1 MCATIISIT
10 LANSPFSSVYHH
22 LLGEFKFLGHFNIHM
37 LVNDFLMAIFF
48 LLVGLEIKHE
58 LLYGNLS
65 SFKKAS
71 FPIFSALGG
80 VIVPAIIFMVFNKG
94 TQFEAGVGIPI
105 STDIAFAVGIF
116 MILKNKLNP
125 ALKIFLLSLAVV
137 DDLISIFVIG
147 FLYSSNINFKFLYLA
162 LFFTCI
168 LIYMNIRLRIN
179 KIYPYLIIGFFIWGL
194 IYLSGVHAT
203 ISGVLIAISIPS
215 TKLRNEKK
223 PISYKLEH
231 KLSPLCNLFILPL
244 FALANTAITLNLNID
259 ISSSDTLIKGIIS
272 GLSIGKPLGIMTFA
286 FIATMLGL
294 TEKPKGSTWLSI
306 FSVSILAGVGF
317 TMSIFISEIAF
328 ANNPEFVSIAK
339 ISILLASLISIIS
352 TYIIA
357 TFASKNTAFNKN
369 YTFKHKK
376 TA

>member
-1 MCATIISIT
+1 MT
-10 LANSPFSSVYHH
+10 LANSPFSPVYHH

-168 LIYMNIRLRIN
+168 LLYMNIRLRIN

-223 PISYKLEH
+223 PISSKLEH

-259 ISSSDTLIKGIIS
+259 ISSSDTLIKGIIA

-328 ANNPEFVSIAK
+328 ANNPEFISIAK

-357 TFASKNTAFNKN
+357 TFASKNTSFNKN
-369 YTFKHKK
+369 YAFKHKK

>member
-223 PISYKLEH
+223 TISYKLEH

-259 ISSSDTLIKGIIS
+259 ISSSDTLIKGIIA

>member
-1 MCATIISIT
+1 
-10 LANSPFSSVYHH
+10 
-22 LLGEFKFLGHFNIHM
+22 M

-71 FPIFSALGG
+71 FPIISALGG
-80 VIVPAIIFMVFNKG
+80 VIIPAIIFMWFNKG

-125 ALKIFLLSLAVV
+125 SLKIFLLSLAVV
-137 DDLISIFVIG
+137 DDLISIIVIG
-147 FLYSSNINFKFLYLA
+147 VLYSSNINFKILYLA
-162 LFFTCI
+162 LFLVCI
-168 LIYMNIRLRIN
+168 LMYMNIRLKIH
-179 KIYPYLIIGFFIWGL
+179 KIYPYLIIGLFIWGL

-203 ISGVLIAISIPS
+203 ISGVLIAMSIPS
-215 TKLRNEKK
+215 TKLSGERET
-223 PISYKLEH
+223 ISSKLERR
-231 KLSPLCNLFILPL
+231 LNPLCSLFILPL
-244 FALANTAITLNLNID
+244 FALANTAITLNLNIG
-259 ISSSDTLIKGIIS
+259 ISNSYTLIKGIVA

-286 FIATMLGL
+286 FIATVLGI

-306 FSVSILAGVGF
+306 FSVSILAGIGF
-317 TMSIFISEIAF
+317 TMSIFVSEIAF
-328 ANNPEFVSIAK
+328 DNNSEFVSIAK

-352 TYIIA
+352 TYIVA
-357 TFASKNTAFNKN
+357 TLTSKNATSNKS

>member
-223 PISYKLEH
+223 PISCKLEH

-259 ISSSDTLIKGIIS
+259 ISSSDTLIKGIIA

-357 TFASKNTAFNKN
+357 TFASKNTAFNKS

>member
-1 MCATIISIT
+1 
-10 LANSPFSSVYHH
+10 
-22 LLGEFKFLGHFNIHM
+22 M

-168 LIYMNIRLRIN
+168 LMYMNIRLRIN

-223 PISYKLEH
+223 PISSKLEH